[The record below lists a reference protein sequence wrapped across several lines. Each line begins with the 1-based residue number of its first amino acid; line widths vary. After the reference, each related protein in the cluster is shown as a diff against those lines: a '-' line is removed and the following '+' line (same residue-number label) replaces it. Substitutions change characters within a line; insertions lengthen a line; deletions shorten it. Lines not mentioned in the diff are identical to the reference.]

1 MKELSEQWLVAL
13 LGARMHYAVPRILYQ
28 AGLLKHLYTDIC
40 AVKGWPKLLQ
50 TIPQPLQPSS
60 LKRLLGRVPEG
71 IPTEKISAFNSF
83 GFEYA
88 QKLRQAR
95 SPAETSSTFLWAGEA
110 FCHLILR
117 QGLDNAS
124 GIYTFN
130 SAGLELL
137 QAARARKLKTVMEQT
152 IAPIEIESK
161 LMAEEHQAFPGWE
174 TPFLDSPLLKELAS
188 RTHHEWNTADTIFCG
203 SEFVRDG
210 IIASG
215 GPGDRCR
222 VLPYGVDIRFSLPE
236 RPPHPGSLR
245 VLTVGQVGFRKGSP
259 YVLEAAQRLKGLAV
273 FRLIGPMGVLP
284 GARSL
289 LADSLELI
297 GPVPRSE
304 ILAQFAWADVFLL
317 PSLCEGSATVIYEAL
332 AAGLPVICTPNAGS
346 VVRDGIDGFI
356 VPIRDPDAIAEKVEL
371 LVTDPNLRA
380 KMSSNALQ
388 RAREYTLDSYQQR
401 LLDLLAKV

>member
-1 MKELSEQWLVAL
+1 
-13 LGARMHYAVPRILYQ
+13 MHYAIPRMLQ
-28 AGLLKHLYTDIC
+28 EAGVLEHFYTDIC
-40 AVKGWPKLLQ
+40 AVKGFPRLLQ
-50 TIPQPLQPSS
+50 AIPQPLRTAGIS
-60 LKRLLGRVPEG
+60 RLLGRVPEG
-71 IPTEKISAFNSF
+71 IPPEKITAFTSF
-83 GFEYA
+83 GWEYS

-95 SPAETSSTFLWAGEA
+95 SPAETISTFLWAGET

-124 GIYTFN
+124 GVYTFN

-161 LMAEEHQAFPGWE
+161 LMQQEHQAFPGWA
-174 TPFLDSPLLKELAS
+174 TPLLDNPLLEEFAS
-188 RTHHEWNTADTIFCG
+188 RTRHEWNIADTIFCG

-210 IIASG
+210 IIACG
-215 GPGDRCR
+215 GPGDRCQ
-222 VLPYGVDIRFSLPE
+222 VLPYGVDIRRFSLPE
-236 RPPHPGSLR
+236 RQPHPGPLR
-245 VLTVGQVGFRKGSP
+245 VLTVGQVGLRKGSP
-259 YVLEAAQRLKGLAV
+259 YVLGAAQRLKGLAV
-273 FRLIGPMGVLP
+273 FRLAGSIGILP
-284 GARSL
+284 GVQSL

-304 ILAQFAWADVFLL
+304 ILAQIAWADVFLL
-317 PSLCEGSATVIYEAL
+317 PSHCEGSATVIYEAL

-371 LVTDPNLRA
+371 LATDLNLRA

-388 RAREYTLDSYQQR
+388 RASEYTLDSYQQR